1 MNKDNFSSCLS
12 DSNDLIYV
20 WNLFQSIKIQF
31 CKIKKIF
38 TSKNVWSYWTYSRI
52 YSHHHFTKLMNL
64 IPKGHGNTHRGVIGI
79 ESAIVLIAFVIVAA
93 ALAFVVLNMGF
104 ATSQKAKTSITSALS
119 EAGSSLLV
127 SGKVIGDSINSA
139 DNMTAIMIPIKL
151 TSGGDTID
159 LNTTRAKIS
168 YLANDVEFDNVYT
181 NACTLNGVT
190 YATPILAWFDANA
203 GACAA
208 GDPMVLAG
216 GGPPVT
222 TAIIYWAVDE
232 GSFNTILEQGEH
244 AVLSLGFN
252 RTNDAPTSLDKVKI
266 ELTVTGGATLTI
278 ERDVPNISSR
288 VIDLG

>member
-1 MNKDNFSSCLS
+1 
-12 DSNDLIYV
+12 
-20 WNLFQSIKIQF
+20 
-31 CKIKKIF
+31 
-38 TSKNVWSYWTYSRI
+38 
-52 YSHHHFTKLMNL
+52 MNL

-127 SGKVIGDSINSA
+127 SGKVIGDSINAA

-181 NACTLNGVT
+181 NACTLNASGP
-190 YATPILAWFDANA
+190 YATPTAAWLDAA
-203 GACAA
+203 GGACAA
-208 GDPMVLAG
+208 GDPMIPGV
-216 GGPPVT
+216 GPPVT
-222 TAIIYWAVDE
+222 TAIIYWAVDN
-232 GSFNTILEQGEH
+232 GNLNTILEQGEH